1 MQPEKA
7 EIRIKISKFVEPWQ
21 PWQPWM
27 GITDNQRRED
37 NKWQIFRWPAQ
48 MFSEPKFPGSTPFK
62 TMPAMAGLF
71 SCWGQLISERAKRH
85 RSFSWEI
92 FYFFHKCFPVS
103 GWLVGISLFFVSLQV
118 SDIIHIWSNITTL
131 GVRKFKYLPLV
142 FITQIFTNQIEIFL

>member
-1 MQPEKA
+1 MTMQPEKA

-27 GITDNQRRED
+27 GITDNQRRDD

-71 SCWGQLISERAKRH
+71 SCWGQLIKRH

-92 FYFFHKCFPVS
+92 FYFFPQMFS
-103 GWLVGISLFFVSLQV
+103 SLWMVGGDLFFVSLRV
-118 SDIIHIWSNITTL
+118 SDIIHIWSSITTL

-142 FITQIFTNQIEIFL
+142 FITQIFTNQMEIFL